1 MIRQSWI
8 DAGDSVSLV
17 QQCALAGVS
26 RATVYAQQKPKPVDD
41 PDLLHSQ
48 LIDAEYTRHPFYGT
62 RRMVV
67 FLETVGHLVNR
78 KRVQRLMRLMGLAG
92 MAAGPNTSRARAEH
106 KVYPYLLRG
115 VPIVRPNQIW
125 STDITYIRLAHGFV
139 YLVAVIDWYSR
150 RVLSWRI
157 SNSMETI
164 FCVDCLED
172 ALRTYGKPEVFNSD
186 QGSQFTSAAFTGVLE
201 REGVVISM
209 DGRGRVFDN
218 IFVERLWRNVK
229 YEDVYLKGY
238 ATMGELLVGLTE
250 YFVFYNNER
259 PHQSLGDRTPDV
271 VYRTGI
277 GGGAMILD
285 KFGGAGENPPV
296 PLRSTG
302 VSSPA
307 EERSEATAQAKP
319 GQRRPAAIEV
329 ESTA

>member
-1 MIRQSWI
+1 MIRQAWV
-8 DAGDSVSLV
+8 DHRDSVSMV
-17 QQCALAGVS
+17 QQCVLTGVS
-26 RATVYAQQKPKPVDD
+26 RATVYAQQKPQTVDEL
-41 PDLLHSQ
+41 DLLHSR

-62 RRMVV
+62 RRMAV
-67 FLETVGHLVNR
+67 FLETIGHTVNR

-92 MAAGPNTSRARAEH
+92 MAPGPNTSRPHPEH

-115 VPIVRPNQIW
+115 VPVVRPNQVW

-157 SNSMETI
+157 SNSMETV

-172 ALRTYGKPEVFNSD
+172 ALRIHGKPEIFNSD

-201 REGVVISM
+201 RESIVISM
-209 DGRGRVFDN
+209 DGRGRAFDN

-238 ATMGELLVGLTE
+238 ATMGELLIGLAE
-250 YFVFYNNER
+250 YFVFYNGER

-277 GGGAMILD
+277 GGGALILD
-285 KFGGAGENPPV
+285 KFGGAGEESPV

-302 VSSPA
+302 ATSPVA
-307 EERSEATAQAKP
+307 TGSEATKAKP
-319 GQRRPAAIEV
+319 GQRRPAANEV
-329 ESTA
+329 ERTA